1 MTVPCYGEGI
11 VTCCGDAEVSKLIKK
26 RRIISTLK
34 TEALRVLSTDMEQ
47 DFEAF
52 TVEGDLRT
60 GPSVSILSIRVS
72 SQVCVRVSVCLCV
85 CACVRACM
93 CGLYMI
99 LSILVW
105 TNKTELDL
113 KSIVVSHK

>member
-72 SQVCVRVSVCLCV
+72 SQVCVRVCVSVCVCV
-85 CACVRACM
+85 CVCVCVHV
-93 CGLYMI
+93 CVHVCVD
-99 LSILVW
+99 SI
-105 TNKTELDL
+105 
-113 KSIVVSHK
+113 